1 MQQQRPKGRCWHV
14 TAAVDAERH
23 RLAPWLP
30 SCYRCRAMHT
40 IYVWLFPAAWIA
52 WCLYWLCASFNAK
65 PSRRSETVVSR
76 LTHYVPL
83 ILGITLLTF
92 SRLAGAALGHRFLP
106 RSAAL
111 FWIGAVF
118 LLAGLLFSVAARRHL
133 GGNWS
138 SRVTV
143 KQDHTLTRSGP
154 YRLVRH
160 PIYTGLLLAVLGN
173 AIALG
178 EWRGLVAL
186 ALFSAAFLRKI
197 QIEERFMLEQFGDAY
212 MRYRKEVAALVPGL
226 L

>member
-1 MQQQRPKGRCWHV
+1 MLSLPCHAHHLCLAVPGGLDRLVPLLALCVVQCETIATFRDRCL
-14 TAAVDAERH
+14 TPDPLRAVD
-23 RLAPWLP
+23 
-30 SCYRCRAMHT
+30 S
-40 IYVWLFPAAWIA
+40 
-52 WCLYWLCASFNAK
+52 
-65 PSRRSETVVSR
+65 
-76 LTHYVPL
+76 
-83 ILGITLLTF
+83 GITLLTF

-111 FWIGAVF
+111 FWIGAVL

-186 ALFSAAFLRKI
+186 ALFCAAFLRKI